1 MGGRRR
7 GTAVIVIALLLSSL
21 PQLAAADPA
30 VTGWP
35 SGMAVAGDSI
45 STGYGSDTT
54 NGFNDPLHAWATG
67 TDANV
72 NSHYLRILAMNA
84 AISGHN
90 ANCAN
95 PGARMADLVSQ
106 VACVNSQHPGYA
118 PILLGGNDVCAASED
133 TMTPVA
139 DFAAQFRAGLSA
151 LSSASPDARMFVLS
165 LADVYQLWS
174 LFHDDPTATTIWT
187 TYGICQSMLANPQSL
202 DPVDADRRARV
213 RQRVVDYNA
222 QLAAV
227 CAEFVH
233 CRFDG
238 GAVFNTVF
246 APADVATYFDYFHPS
261 TQGQAHLAAVAWAA
275 TFDFND
281 AVPPTVGLSAGETAG
296 GFLVSLSATDDVGVS
311 GIEYRSGTGAYQRY
325 TGPVLVTYGSSIT
338 YRADDVNG
346 NASETSSFAASVG
359 APVQGSPVSRPGG
372 VVTLSWSASSAAAW
386 NAVTYAVKRATA
398 GSGVYATVASGITA
412 LNFDD
417 VAPNDGAY
425 DYAITAQVGSASS
438 ADSNTQRGIVDR
450 IAPATT
456 ATTAPAAGGNTVT
469 LSATDANGV
478 AAITY
483 RIDAGAAQTYGTPF
497 VAPFGSVVAY
507 HATDAIGNVESDH
520 QLASAVGAPVLRS
533 ATPIAAGG
541 VRLSWDASTS
551 ATLNPVTYRIWRR
564 PSGTPTFAV
573 VAGGIDALGYT
584 DTPNADG
591 AYEYAVDAVVGTSV
605 SALSNS
611 VGARSDRTPPSAVQ
625 LSATTGSASGTV
637 TLTWTA
643 AADTGTGVAGYTV
656 RYVGAQTCPAAS
668 PSNYPQST
676 TTGTATSATIA
687 GLMSGKRY
695 CFYVTSS
702 DVAGNVSAPSNVA
715 SAKAR

>member
-1 MGGRRR
+1 
-7 GTAVIVIALLLSSL
+7 
-21 PQLAAADPA
+21 
-30 VTGWP
+30 
-35 SGMAVAGDSI
+35 MAVAGDSI
-45 STGYGSDTT
+45 SAGYGSDTT

-95 PGARMADLVSQ
+95 PGAHMADLVSQ

-151 LSSASPDARMFVLS
+151 LSSASPDARIFVPS

-174 LFHDDPTATTIWT
+174 LFHDDPTETTIWT

-213 RQRVVDYNA
+213 RQRVVDY
-222 QLAAV
+222 
-227 CAEFVH
+227 
-233 CRFDG
+233 
-238 GAVFNTVF
+238 
-246 APADVATYFDYFHPS
+246 
-261 TQGQAHLAAVAWAA
+261 
-275 TFDFND
+275 ND

-338 YRADDVNG
+338 YRALDVNG

-398 GSGVYATVASGITA
+398 GSGVYTTVASGITA

-450 IAPATT
+450 MAPVTT
-456 ATTAPAAGGNTVT
+456 ATTAPAAGGNTVS

-483 RIDAGAAQTYGTPF
+483 RIDAGADQTYGTSF

-551 ATLNPVTYRIWRR
+551 ATLNPVTYRVWRR
-564 PSGTPTFAV
+564 PSSTPTFAV

-591 AYEYAVDAVVGTSV
+591 AYEYAVEAVVGTSV

-611 VGARSDRTPPSAVQ
+611 AGARSDRTPPSAVQ

-637 TLTWTA
+637 TVTWTA

-702 DVAGNVSAPSNVA
+702 DVAGNVSAASNVA

>member
-35 SGMAVAGDSI
+35 SRMAVAGDSI

-151 LSSASPDARMFVLS
+151 LSSAP
-165 LADVYQLWS
+165 
-174 LFHDDPTATTIWT
+174 P
-187 TYGICQSMLANPQSL
+187 
-202 DPVDADRRARV
+202 
-213 RQRVVDYNA
+213 
-222 QLAAV
+222 
-227 CAEFVH
+227 
-233 CRFDG
+233 
-238 GAVFNTVF
+238 
-246 APADVATYFDYFHPS
+246 DVATYFDYFHPS

-338 YRADDVNG
+338 YRAVDVNG

-398 GSGVYATVASGITA
+398 GSGVYATVASGISA

-438 ADSNTQRGIVDR
+438 ADSNTQRGIGDR

-483 RIDAGAAQTYGTPF
+483 RIDAGADQTYGTPF

-551 ATLNPVTYRIWRR
+551 ATLNPVTYRVWRR
-564 PSGTPTFAV
+564 PTSTPTFAV

-591 AYEYAVDAVVGTSV
+591 AYEYAVEAVVGTSV

-625 LSATTGSASGTV
+625 LSATTGSATGTV
-637 TLTWTA
+637 TVTWTA
-643 AADTGTGVAGYTV
+643 AADAGTGVAAYTV

-702 DVAGNVSAPSNVA
+702 DVAGNVSA
-715 SAKAR
+715 

>member
-35 SGMAVAGDSI
+35 SRMAVAGDSI

-67 TDANV
+67 TDSNV

-222 QLAAV
+222 
-227 CAEFVH
+227 
-233 CRFDG
+233 
-238 GAVFNTVF
+238 
-246 APADVATYFDYFHPS
+246 
-261 TQGQAHLAAVAWAA
+261 HLAAVAWAA

-338 YRADDVNG
+338 YRAVDVNG

-450 IAPATT
+450 IAPVTT

-478 AAITY
+478 AAIAY
-483 RIDAGAAQTYGTPF
+483 RIDAGADQTYGTPF

-637 TLTWTA
+637 TVTWTA
-643 AADTGTGVAGYTV
+643 AADAGTGVAAYTV